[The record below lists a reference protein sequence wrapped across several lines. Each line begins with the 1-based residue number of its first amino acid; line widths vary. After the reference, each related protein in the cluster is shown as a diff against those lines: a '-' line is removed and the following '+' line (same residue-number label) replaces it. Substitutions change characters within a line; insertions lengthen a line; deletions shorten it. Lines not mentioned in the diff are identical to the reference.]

1 MNAEERGRE
10 AAVAR
15 LFRRARSF
23 LYRNPILVLFFG
35 VFAVFAFLSPRFADP
50 RNLTNILIQSSSA
63 AIVATGMT
71 CVLLTA
77 GIDLSVGSIMF
88 VTAAI
93 TGKMMLSGW
102 PLWVCLPAVALAGLL
117 YGGVNALFI
126 ARLRMIPFMVTLA
139 TLYLGRGLALWISET
154 RAMNLPES
162 FLRIGTAR
170 LFGWMPAPVFVA
182 AGVVAAAHLMLARTM
197 FGRQVYAVGYSPDI
211 ATKAG
216 INADGVVARVYLIS
230 ALCAVVGGIV
240 SVAQLGAVS
249 PTFGSQREF
258 AAIAASVLGGTSL
271 FGGRGA
277 VFPGTVLG
285 ALLIQMVENGLVI
298 VHADPYIY
306 PMITASIIFFAVLL
320 DCLRQRSAARV
331 SGRVIRVASTDG

>member
-1 MNAEERGRE
+1 M
-10 AAVAR
+10 AR
-15 LFRRARSF
+15 LFPKIGYF
-23 LYRNPILVLFFG
+23 LYHNPILVLFF
-35 VFAVFAFLSPRFADP
+35 AVFTVFGVLSPRFADP

-93 TGKMMLSGW
+93 AGKMMLSGW
-102 PLWVCLPAVALAGLL
+102 PLWVCLPAVALVGLL
-117 YGGVNALFI
+117 YGCVNALFI

-139 TLYLGRGLALWISET
+139 TLYLGRGLALRISET

-162 FLRIGTAR
+162 LLRIGTTR
-170 LFGWMPAPVFVA
+170 FFGWMPVPVLIA
-182 AGVVAAAHLMLARTM
+182 AGVVATAHLVLSRTM
-197 FGRQVYAVGYSPDI
+197 FGQQVYAVGYSPDI

-216 INADGVVARVYLIS
+216 INTDGVVARVYLIS
-230 ALCAVVGGIV
+230 ALCAVAGGIV

-258 AAIAASVLGGTSL
+258 AAIAASVVGGTSL

-277 VFPGTVLG
+277 IFPGTVLG

-298 VHADPYIY
+298 VNADPYIY
-306 PMITASIIFFAVLL
+306 PMITASIIFLAVLL
-320 DCLRQRSAARV
+320 DCLRQRRTARIA
-331 SGRVIRVASTDG
+331 GRMIGAPSIDD